1 MLEELYEPPPGY
13 RNEAFSEFFVNRP
26 PTPEFIPIK
35 KGIDMETQIEDD
47 ELFDFDT
54 EVEPILQVLVG
65 KSVEQGRMEVIEE
78 DEIEDLRKHQIA
90 YEQVRDAE
98 LLEVQRLEAEEIRRQ
113 EEADRRNLQVMTRR

>member
-1 MLEELYEPPPGY
+1 MQ
-13 RNEAFSEFFVNRP
+13 
-26 PTPEFIPIK
+26 
-35 KGIDMETQIEDD
+35 TQIEDD
-47 ELFDFDT
+47 ELFDFEV

-78 DEIEDLRKHQIA
+78 DEIEELRQHQVA

-113 EEADRRNLQVMTRR
+113 EETDRRNLQAMTRRAQMQLAH